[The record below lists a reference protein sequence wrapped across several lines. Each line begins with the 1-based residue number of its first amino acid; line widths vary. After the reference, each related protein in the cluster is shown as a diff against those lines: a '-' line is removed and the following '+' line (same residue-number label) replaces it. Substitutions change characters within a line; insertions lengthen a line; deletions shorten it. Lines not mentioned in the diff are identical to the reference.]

1 MNKNVQI
8 ARDSLNLLTIK
19 DVVEISGWSEETV
32 RKMFRQDTF
41 PAITYGKCNMV
52 VADALKEYLSRCK

>member
-1 MNKNVQI
+1 MNKNVQT

-32 RKMFRQDTF
+32 RKMFRKDDF
-41 PAITYGKCNMV
+41 PAITYGKCKLV
-52 VADALKEYLSRCK
+52 VADALKEYLSRSK